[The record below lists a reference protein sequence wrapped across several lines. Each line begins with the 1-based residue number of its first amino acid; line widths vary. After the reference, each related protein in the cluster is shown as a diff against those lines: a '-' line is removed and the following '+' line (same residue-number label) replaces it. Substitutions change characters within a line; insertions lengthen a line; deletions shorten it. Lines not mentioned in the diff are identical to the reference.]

1 MNMKERNEK
10 WKSCLNCRFCDNE
23 LSSMPCAA
31 CWKEKGFSYW
41 EPEGTRTKRTSQ
53 HQEKEKSGFFNDR
66 RPKPMPNA
74 APYYDRESSR
84 IPDRIRVSFTDGTTA
99 VYTLHIEQ
107 PAPMVV
113 ESLILREEIEYE
125 YKPRRRRRTRE

>member
-1 MNMKERNEK
+1 MINICETCRYWYKRKDQEPCKECRTETGVNWKPKEEK
-10 WKSCLNCRFCDNE
+10 
-23 LSSMPCAA
+23 
-31 CWKEKGFSYW
+31 KE
-41 EPEGTRTKRTSQ
+41 
-53 HQEKEKSGFFNDR
+53 N

-84 IPDRIRVSFTDGTTA
+84 IPDKIRVSFTDGTTA
-99 VYTLHIEQ
+99 VYTLNIEQ